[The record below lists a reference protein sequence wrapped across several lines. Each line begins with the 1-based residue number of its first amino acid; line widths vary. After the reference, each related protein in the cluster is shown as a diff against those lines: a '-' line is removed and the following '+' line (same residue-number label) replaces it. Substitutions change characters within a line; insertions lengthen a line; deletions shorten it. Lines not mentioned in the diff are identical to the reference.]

1 MHSEHGDITING
13 RFGNGVKLGS
23 DPSYQY
29 PDIKITNRQ
38 AVLPVQV
45 VDDYV
50 SHPQGINTD
59 GSSIFI
65 TSGPIRKE
73 DQLIPAASSTSI
85 PNVLDG
91 DMVTIN
97 SDKLVFNA
105 KGNKKESGNNGDVHL
120 IARENIN
127 LVSNNEINL
136 ELGVGS
142 FGRITFGDSESVNP
156 ILKGNQTEELFNDI
170 FSSLENFCNSVSSAT
185 GIAEIAD
192 SAKQMNKE
200 ISKLKNNNLPNIKS
214 DMVFIGENFSDEITE
229 VTEVDGSSEAIV
241 AGGVRG

>member
-1 MHSEHGDITING
+1 M
-13 RFGNGVKLGS
+13 
-23 DPSYQY
+23 
-29 PDIKITNRQ
+29 
-38 AVLPVQV
+38 
-45 VDDYV
+45 
-50 SHPQGINTD
+50 
-59 GSSIFI
+59 
-65 TSGPIRKE
+65 
-73 DQLIPAASSTSI
+73 
-85 PNVLDG
+85 
-91 DMVTIN
+91 
-97 SDKLVFNA
+97 
-105 KGNKKESGNNGDVHL
+105 
-120 IARENIN
+120 
-127 LVSNNEINL
+127 
-136 ELGVGS
+136 

-241 AGGVRG
+241 SGGVRG